1 MERWACTELI
11 AQKEAFRCSG
21 EIFKG
26 ARRPPSGI
34 YIQDGGYGICFL
46 QWVGRQ
52 EAMTK
57 QGLSDCKV
65 RLPLESRRGVER
77 PSQEGL
83 LEEAIGMYWEGVRE
97 NI

>member
-1 MERWACTELI
+1 
-11 AQKEAFRCSG
+11 
-21 EIFKG
+21 
-26 ARRPPSGI
+26 
-34 YIQDGGYGICFL
+34 
-46 QWVGRQ
+46 
-52 EAMTK
+52 MTK

-83 LEEAIGMYWEGVRE
+83 LEEVIGTYWEGVRE